1 MNTLWDLVRSFIV
14 SPLQRSERSSPIA
27 SRSSPRRRP
36 AMAKR
41 APRKRKSGLISND
54 ALSVSPMHAAQERPS
69 TTLPAGPMQDRYDAM
84 VRMMLDRYGVR
95 VRKWRS
101 SMSGVA
107 WELAYAD
114 GRRVK
119 LLESPKPKGPMSAAI
134 FLHEIGHHAIGLG
147 VYRPRCLEEY
157 HAWAFATL
165 RQLGSAFELAA
176 LHLKWLGGDDEN
188 SLRAQHERIAI
199 DAFESI
205 SANTKTLLMKCARA
219 AHTKRVFD
227 AAPLIG
233 EMTDAWD
240 RGMLALERADVRC

>member
-157 HAWAFATL
+157 HAWAFAIRTMEEL
-165 RQLGSAFELAA
+165 DLNISDGVRHRMHASLHYAVAKASRRGLKDLPNELASFRTPPPRRRRSA
-176 LHLKWLGGDDEN
+176 GG
-188 SLRAQHERIAI
+188 S
-199 DAFESI
+199 
-205 SANTKTLLMKCARA
+205 
-219 AHTKRVFD
+219 
-227 AAPLIG
+227 
-233 EMTDAWD
+233 
-240 RGMLALERADVRC
+240 

>member
-1 MNTLWDLVRSFIV
+1 
-14 SPLQRSERSSPIA
+14 
-27 SRSSPRRRP
+27 
-36 AMAKR
+36 
-41 APRKRKSGLISND
+41 LISSD
-54 ALSVSPMHAAQERPS
+54 ALSASPMNASQERPS
-69 TTLPAGPMQDRYDAM
+69 TTLPAGQMQDRYDAM

-157 HAWAFATL
+157 HAWAFAIRTMEEL
-165 RQLGSAFELAA
+165 DLNISDGVRHRMHASLHYAVAKASRRGLKDLPNELAPFRTPPPRRRRSA
-176 LHLKWLGGDDEN
+176 GGVMTN
-188 SLRAQHERIAI
+188 ERTRPKVA
-199 DAFESI
+199 
-205 SANTKTLLMKCARA
+205 
-219 AHTKRVFD
+219 V
-227 AAPLIG
+227 
-233 EMTDAWD
+233 
-240 RGMLALERADVRC
+240 